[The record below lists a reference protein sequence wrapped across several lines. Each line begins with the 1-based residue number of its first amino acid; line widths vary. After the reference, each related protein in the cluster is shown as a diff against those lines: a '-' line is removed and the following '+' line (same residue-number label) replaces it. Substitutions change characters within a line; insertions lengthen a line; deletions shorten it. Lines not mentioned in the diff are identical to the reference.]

1 MKKTIKQGLYWCPH
15 CRQQSMRID
24 DKHGDYVCT
33 ICGIVSDVPVYD
45 STSEYRNFAI
55 EHGVKDKSRSSYSGD
70 DNGSSLGTSIQKTG
84 SKESK
89 LLFDATQRYTT
100 DPKVTKLRKDLRRI
114 QELANRLN
122 LSKALARDA
131 KEFFKKAQDKGLITN
146 QRKGAI
152 DCVCIY
158 YSCIKNHQ
166 STRRED
172 IIAEAE
178 DVTINDFK
186 NVLKKLEPISPGS
199 ISFSELAK
207 RDAERLGYPPYIQD
221 TIEAIGKK
229 AEDISMFAGK
239 NPDTIAATLIS
250 FVNEFITDKQLQRN
264 PKDIFDSIGVGAST
278 IQTHVKTLKN
288 DAELDVYNIP
298 KFKEFLA
305 KMNKA

>member
-1 MKKTIKQGLYWCPH
+1 MKKSIKQGLYYCPH

-33 ICGIVSDVPVYD
+33 ICGIVSPVPVYD

-100 DPKVTKLRKDLRRI
+100 DPKVAKLRKDLRRI

-131 KEFFKKAQDKGLITN
+131 KNYFKEAQDRGLIKN
-146 QRKGAI
+146 QRKAAI

-158 YSCIKNHQ
+158 FSCIKNHQ
-166 STRRED
+166 SKRKED
-172 IIAEAE
+172 IVAQAE
-178 DVTINDFK
+178 DITMKDFNNVVK
-186 NVLKKLEPISPGS
+186 NFDIISPGAV
-199 ISFSELAK
+199 SFAELAK
-207 RDAERLGYPPYIQD
+207 QDAERLAYQPYIQD
-221 TIEAIGKK
+221 TIYAIGKK
-229 AEDISMFAGK
+229 AEDISLFVGK
-239 NPDTIAATLIS
+239 TPDAVAAALVT
-250 FVNEFITDKQLQRN
+250 FVNEFLTPDKQRTQQ
-264 PKDIFDSIGVGAST
+264 DILTSIGVTEST
-278 IQTHVKTLKN
+278 VQNHLKTLKN
-288 DAELDVYNIP
+288 DKELDVYNIP
-298 KFKEFLA
+298 KFKELLS
-305 KMNKA
+305 KMKKA